1 MEFIG
6 VRLLFS
12 GKQHPWREALMKIAR
27 QENAALLVCVQSTLY
42 GKDIST
48 IAPNGESALLTN
60 GGTVANG
67 ETLTIIQI
75 RE

>member
-1 MEFIG
+1 
-6 VRLLFS
+6 
-12 GKQHPWREALMKIAR
+12 MKIAR